1 MESKTLQPIDEV
13 LHRRMEVMASHLGLN
28 LTEAVDLALK
38 MWLEVE
44 EGKLRERAKEKE
56 KIWLQVQEEREK
68 KKREKDHMNG
78 YIEREG
84 LAGESSCPRPDLFEK
99 DKIIKHVKRL
109 KEYLHPF
116 PFVPSDAIIGV
127 GYL

>member
-1 MESKTLQPIDEV
+1 MGSKTIQPIDEV
-13 LHRRMEVMASHLGLN
+13 LHRRMEVMAAHLGLN

-68 KKREKDHMNG
+68 KKREKG
-78 YIEREG
+78 
-84 LAGESSCPRPDLFEK
+84 
-99 DKIIKHVKRL
+99 
-109 KEYLHPF
+109 
-116 PFVPSDAIIGV
+116 
-127 GYL
+127 

>member
-1 MESKTLQPIDEV
+1 MGSKTIQPIDEV

-56 KIWLQVQEEREK
+56 KIWLQVQKERDKE
-68 KKREKDHMNG
+68 KREK
-78 YIEREG
+78 R
-84 LAGESSCPRPDLFEK
+84 
-99 DKIIKHVKRL
+99 
-109 KEYLHPF
+109 
-116 PFVPSDAIIGV
+116 
-127 GYL
+127 

>member
-1 MESKTLQPIDEV
+1 MGSRTLQPIDEV

-56 KIWLQVQEEREK
+56 KIWLQVQKERDKE
-68 KKREKDHMNG
+68 KREK
-78 YIEREG
+78 R
-84 LAGESSCPRPDLFEK
+84 
-99 DKIIKHVKRL
+99 
-109 KEYLHPF
+109 
-116 PFVPSDAIIGV
+116 
-127 GYL
+127 

>member
-1 MESKTLQPIDEV
+1 MGSKTIQPIDEV

-56 KIWLQVQEEREK
+56 EIWLQVQEEREK
-68 KKREKDHMNG
+68 KKREKG
-78 YIEREG
+78 
-84 LAGESSCPRPDLFEK
+84 
-99 DKIIKHVKRL
+99 
-109 KEYLHPF
+109 
-116 PFVPSDAIIGV
+116 
-127 GYL
+127 

>member
-13 LHRRMEVMASHLGLN
+13 LHRRMEVMASNLGLN

-56 KIWLQVQEEREK
+56 KVWLQGQEERERRRG
-68 KKREKDHMNG
+68 KRG
-78 YIEREG
+78 
-84 LAGESSCPRPDLFEK
+84 
-99 DKIIKHVKRL
+99 
-109 KEYLHPF
+109 
-116 PFVPSDAIIGV
+116 
-127 GYL
+127 